1 MVLDKIPK
9 IVWFEF
15 DRKADEIYKSFL
27 YYTNEFD
34 FVRKWNEI
42 LQVKY
47 GFDRCTWISLVVLG
61 IYHEILR
68 YLDFERLDHEY
79 VHRKEF

>member
-1 MVLDKIPK
+1 M
-9 IVWFEF
+9 
-15 DRKADEIYKSFL
+15 
-27 YYTNEFD
+27 
-34 FVRKWNEI
+34 KWNEI

-61 IYHEILR
+61 IYREILR